1 MTPAMIPPSNFAVGI
16 QSLVRNPKLKVLK
29 NPRNRMWVTESVIP
43 LEVVIGVR
51 CHKLDHEKLMYGI
64 LILLTRLMPGLFGC
78 RTGENNDRHA
88 QLSIG
93 GLPDMRGGATG
104 E

>member
-1 MTPAMIPPSNFAVGI
+1 M
-16 QSLVRNPKLKVLK
+16 
-29 NPRNRMWVTESVIP
+29 
-43 LEVVIGVR
+43 
-51 CHKLDHEKLMYGI
+51 KLMHGI

-78 RTGENNDRHA
+78 RTGENNDRHV

-93 GLPDMRGGATG
+93 GLPEMRGGATG